1 MHCFPL
7 ASPTEPRPHQDSHLS
22 FPFSFNLPASGGP
35 KGWQAARCRY
45 EDIFVRYFKQM
56 SHLDHPYYLLIL
68 RPVVL
73 HFMIT
78 FDTHLLSFFFLSQN
92 TPTHLLPSI
101 SSCTWTISLLVSS
114 RIKAHLTLLVLGET
128 SPPFFLFS
136 LNVLLVSVG
145 LDVNLYKQRRG
156 GKFCGKTPTHVLI
169 TEYFA
174 SRRSI

>member
-7 ASPTEPRPHQDSHLS
+7 ASPTEPRPHQESHLS

-114 RIKAHLTLLVLGET
+114 RIKAHLTLPVLEKT
-128 SPPFFLFS
+128 SPYSSSYSASMFF
-136 LNVLLVSVG
+136 LLVSV
-145 LDVNLYKQRRG
+145 L
-156 GKFCGKTPTHVLI
+156 T
-169 TEYFA
+169 
-174 SRRSI
+174 